1 MKMYN
6 PILGPF

>member
-1 MKMYN
+1 MMYN